1 MSASNKSKV
10 YEEVLNEIRNYIRE
24 KKLQA
29 GDKLP
34 SERVLADKLQA
45 ARSSV
50 REALRA
56 MELLGLIETRRGEGT
71 YLRDYRPYQAV
82 ELLSSFIL
90 QDPKNKKDIGITK
103 KVIERE
109 ALKQV
114 FLNNNHSAI
123 ARLDSFIKET
133 SLTGEMLHHTFFYQ
147 VMNEAGN
154 DLMSKIWQVLEEF
167 TYGDSHTTSNANIY
181 YHLLENLKHGEVT
194 RVEELCEE
202 LYS

>member
-1 MSASNKSKV
+1 MSSFNKSKV
-10 YEEVLNEIRNYIRE
+10 YEEVLDEIRRYINE
-24 KKLQA
+24 EGLQA

-34 SERVLADKLQA
+34 SERALADKLQA

-90 QDPKNKKDIGITK
+90 QDSNTRKDIRKTK
-103 KVIERE
+103 KLIERE

-114 FLNNNHSAI
+114 LNSEDDTRI
-123 ARLDSFIKET
+123 RKLDVFMNENA
-133 SLTGEMLHHTFFYQ
+133 LTGKNLHHQFFYH
-147 VMNEAGN
+147 VVKEAEN
-154 DLMSKIWQVLEEF
+154 DLLSKIWQLLEEF
-167 TYGDSHTTSNANIY
+167 TYSEELNNSDHAIY
-181 YHLLENLKHGEVT
+181 FNLLENLKQGEEA
-194 RVEELCEE
+194 RVEELLEE